1 MKFSGGPEEG
11 NCEGKAEGWWRFALI
26 VGSPA
31 SLLFFCNSFPHSEDE
46 SIMSD
51 LLCQRRNHLQVFS
64 TSCWPHLAR
73 ISPTLAFTWL
83 RLTYRSCFLKV
94 WNNSRGIVIVQRYIH
109 IYPQAGDV
117 WPGRHLRGIPST
129 IGWTCRHLW
138 GRKRESV
145 SCAFAFSG
153 QLWQGL
159 LWLLEWRLSDIR
171 YPGPLLPVAAHL
183 LGKCTNNTHPGLF
196 LLVLWVSRLVW
207 IVGYW
212 GWDTLTEHINYSSGL
227 LRSSEENRKGKQR
240 CNMNGYE
247 WGRYLYYRK
256 YSVQSACVCLWLP
269 KVGGSPSGL
278 ALGFP
283 RRKGYNS
290 ARGSLKD

>member
-1 MKFSGGPEEG
+1 MGTVLIYSEDKEKSPWITCFAFAPPEFLSRDNSKAPLSSHFLLDLGPGSTHGSTYPSSTFSLSGMKFSSGPEEG

-94 WNNSRGIVIVQRYIH
+94 WNNSRDIVIVQRYIH
-109 IYPQAGDV
+109 ICPGDV

-138 GRKRESV
+138 GRKRGSV

-196 LLVLWVSRLVW
+196 LLVD
-207 IVGYW
+207 Y
-212 GWDTLTEHINYSSGL
+212 
-227 LRSSEENRKGKQR
+227 
-240 CNMNGYE
+240 
-247 WGRYLYYRK
+247 
-256 YSVQSACVCLWLP
+256 
-269 KVGGSPSGL
+269 
-278 ALGFP
+278 
-283 RRKGYNS
+283 
-290 ARGSLKD
+290 GSLG